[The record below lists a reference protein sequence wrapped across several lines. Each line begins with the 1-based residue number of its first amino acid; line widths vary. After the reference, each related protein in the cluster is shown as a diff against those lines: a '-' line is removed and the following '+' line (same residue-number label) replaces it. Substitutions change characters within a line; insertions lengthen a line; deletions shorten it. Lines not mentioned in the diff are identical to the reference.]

1 MGHYIDG
8 FVAKYELLA
17 AAAKNVPEARV
28 CRIGL
33 GYGFFPMTDAV
44 TREDDSAAN
53 YDFLYRLTCPMA
65 NWAVENSRQFPIA
78 YVATDYFG
86 GNGSQSALVWK
97 DGAVI
102 FGPIE
107 TKDNQLV
114 STPLLDLAINQAM
127 RHLGVQ
133 RGTAR
138 DEFEAIGLGRC
149 SDNVKWVA
157 AADADAA
164 GKK

>member
-1 MGHYIDG
+1 MGHFIDG

-44 TREDDSAAN
+44 TCEDDSAAN

-65 NWAVENSRQFPIA
+65 NWAVENSKQFPIA
-78 YVATDYFG
+78 YVATDYYG
-86 GNGSQSALVWK
+86 GRGSQAAIVWQNGK
-97 DGAVI
+97 AV
-102 FGPIE
+102 FGPVE
-107 TKDNQLV
+107 TKEFDEPGP
-114 STPLLDLAINQAM
+114 PLLELAINRAL
-127 RHLGVQ
+127 RELGVQ

-138 DEFEAIGLGRC
+138 DEFEATGLGGGRNNE
-149 SDNVKWVA
+149 DWA
-157 AADADAA
+157 ASAE
-164 GKK
+164 